1 MGRRKEVEDAILRIL
16 ADEVADVPWGSAVVG
31 ARRGRGPEGTV
42 ACDRVSF
49 KADDKDGR
57 EATAVFSV
65 CVVDGA
71 GGGRAE
77 EIADGADAALAAN
90 PTLDGWATD
99 SFVRGMFFGVAP
111 GKPEIGVALL
121 ELEVKFDMK
130 ESGG

>member
-1 MGRRKEVEDAILRIL
+1 MGRRKEVEDAVLRIL
-16 ADEVADVPWGSAVVG
+16 ADEVSDVPWGAAVAG
-31 ARRGRGPEGTV
+31 AKRGRSLEGTV

-49 KADDKDGR
+49 KADAKDGR

-65 CVVDGA
+65 YVIDGA

-77 EIADGADAALAAN
+77 ETADKADAVLAAN

-99 SFVRGMFFGVAP
+99 SFVRRMFFGVAQ